1 MIIQLRMVRE
11 LIKPSLYT
19 GFLFLFLFLSFRLLK
34 VARKDS
40 DSTPFLPFALHR
52 EC

>member
-19 GFLFLFLFLSFRLLK
+19 GFLFLFLSFRLLK